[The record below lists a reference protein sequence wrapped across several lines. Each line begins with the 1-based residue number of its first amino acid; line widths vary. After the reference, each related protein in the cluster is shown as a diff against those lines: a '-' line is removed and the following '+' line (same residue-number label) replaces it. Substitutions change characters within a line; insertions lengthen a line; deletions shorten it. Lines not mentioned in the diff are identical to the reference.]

1 MVLDSFFLSRTD
13 AVYSLP
19 KTYIQVYIRISL
31 TKQQT
36 PDLQKAKALLNTLS
50 GKLRAHKFQRVTLP
64 RKV

>member
-13 AVYSLP
+13 AVYSLS

-50 GKLRAHKFQRVTLP
+50 GE
-64 RKV
+64 